1 MTEHASRTTEH
12 AGETTVLAR
21 PTHKSCA
28 PDLPSEAH
36 ANESQTRAKESCAR
50 ANPSRTRVIESKT
63 RVSHRMRPPS
73 SGRIALV
80 IESVA
85 RASDAN
91 ATVSQLTCS
100 PSSGRCRI
108 GQPRRTSAESI
119 TPPQRGRGE
128 GEGVTG
134 PEHKGTRCGKG
145 SEHPPSEIPAS
156 SSPDALDSSSST
168 LHHVW
173 QAVPSEDSLVTIAR
187 RRRSIVHN
195 ERHAAVFLT
204 VNLTHP
210 GGLPQ

>member
-50 ANPSRTRVIESKT
+50 ANPSRTRVIKSKT
-63 RVSHRMRPPS
+63 RVLHRMRPQS

-80 IESVA
+80 IESIA
-85 RASDAN
+85 RGSDAN

-134 PEHKGTRCGKG
+134 PEHKGTGHREPGTRCGKG

-156 SSPDALDSSSST
+156 SSPDALDSFSST

-195 ERHAAVFLT
+195 ERHATVFLR
-204 VNLTHP
+204 
-210 GGLPQ
+210 

>member
-1 MTEHASRTTEH
+1 VTEHASRTTEH

-50 ANPSRTRVIESKT
+50 ANPSRTRAIDSLT
-63 RVSHRMRPPS
+63 RVLHRMRPPS
-73 SGRIALV
+73 SGRVALV
-80 IESVA
+80 IESIA
-85 RASDAN
+85 RGSDAN

-134 PEHKGTRCGKG
+134 PEHKGTGHPVRKGKRA
-145 SEHPPSEIPAS
+145 PAIRNS
-156 SSPDALDSSSST
+156 CRLSPDALDSFSST

-195 ERHAAVFLT
+195 ERHATVFLR
-204 VNLTHP
+204 
-210 GGLPQ
+210 